1 MGRRV
6 VWAVL
11 ASVAAGVVWAQT
23 SFYPIRFT
31 EFTLANG
38 LHVIVQRDTSAPVVA
53 TVLHYKVGSSNEEP
67 GRTGFAHFFEH
78 LMFEGTEHI
87 PRASIDKYIQQA
99 GGTLNAFTSFDATVY
114 HFQLPA
120 HQLPLALWIEAER
133 MRRLRIDSVGVETQ
147 RGVVKEERKMRYDNS
162 PYGGWLER
170 MFARLFA
177 GSPYGWTPIG
187 AAQHIDSARLEEF
200 LDFYNTYY
208 HPNNAV
214 LAIVGDVEP
223 DQVKQLVE
231 MYFGQ
236 YPPGPAVRPVEFQL
250 SPLSGQ
256 QRDTVLDPKA
266 PHPAVFIGWRGPK
279 AGDPDA
285 YALEMLLDIVARGES
300 SRLYRRLVDE
310 TQLAVQ
316 ASAFLYDLRHAG
328 AILALGIAAPGKP
341 LGEVE
346 REMLAVLERIK
357 REGVTEAE
365 FQKARNIREAQF
377 VMNKKGALEKALS
390 LASYWATFGDANL
403 INTELGHYLRL
414 TRQDLQR
421 VAQKYF
427 TEDRVVLT
435 YLPARSQQ

>member
-1 MGRRV
+1 MYYRV
-6 VWAVL
+6 IALAGLL
-11 ASVAAGVVWAQT
+11 ASLLWAQP

-67 GRTGFAHFFEH
+67 QRTGFAHFFEH

-99 GGTLNAFTSFDATVY
+99 GGQLNAFTSFDATVY
-114 HFQLPA
+114 YFELPA
-120 HQLPLALWIEAER
+120 HQLPLALWVEAER

-147 RGVVKEERKMRYDNS
+147 RGVVKEERKMRYDNA

-170 MFARLFA
+170 MFGRLFT
-177 GSPYGWTPIG
+177 GSPYAWTPIG
-187 AAQHIDSARLEEF
+187 AAQHIDSARIEEF
-200 LDFYNTYY
+200 VHFYSTYY
-208 HPNNAV
+208 QPNNAV
-214 LAIVGDVEP
+214 LAIVGDVDP
-223 DQVKQLVE
+223 GQVKNLVE
-231 MYFGQ
+231 TYFGS
-236 YPPGPAVRPVEFQL
+236 YPKGPEPPSVVFQL
-250 SPLSGQ
+250 SPLPGQ
-256 QRDTVLDPKA
+256 QRDTVSDPKA

-285 YALEMLLDIVARGES
+285 YALEMLMDIVARGES

-310 TQLAVQ
+310 MQLAVQ

-328 AILALGIAAPGKP
+328 AVLAIGVAAPGKSI
-341 LGEVE
+341 GDVE
-346 REMLAVLERIK
+346 REMLAVIERVK

-365 FQKARNIREAQF
+365 FQKARNMREARF
-377 VMNKKGALEKALS
+377 VMGKKEAREKALS

-403 INTELGHYLRL
+403 INTELEHYRRL
-414 TRQDLQR
+414 TREDLQR
-421 VAQKYF
+421 VAQRYF

-435 YLPARSQQ
+435 YMPARSQQ